1 MGKWG
6 PPKWQEENEDLQTF
20 FLKKSPKVHKM
31 NFFLETKTI
40 IKINGQNHHMEDNKE
55 GQNEIQRPHP
65 PIEKKNEDPQNEKKR
80 IEHSWTKKQTEN

>member
-1 MGKWG
+1 
-6 PPKWQEENEDLQTF
+6 
-20 FLKKSPKVHKM
+20 M

-65 PIEKKNEDPQNEKKR
+65 PIEKKMKTPKMRRKELNIPELKNKLKTRHVHKIKAKDPQ
-80 IEHSWTKKQTEN
+80 T

>member
-1 MGKWG
+1 
-6 PPKWQEENEDLQTF
+6 
-20 FLKKSPKVHKM
+20 M

-55 GQNEIQRPHP
+55 GQNEIQRPHH

-80 IEHSWTKKQTEN
+80 IEHS